1 MTALYHQSAGSL
13 SATDSVNSDSVC
25 MQDRY
30 FCNIKHPATILLDRT
45 SRHWLTRNRWVP
57 EMHLDRHLHSSR
69 LGMSLPRC

>member
-30 FCNIKHPATILLDRT
+30 FCNIKHSATILLDRT
-45 SRHWLTRNRWVP
+45 SRHW
-57 EMHLDRHLHSSR
+57 
-69 LGMSLPRC
+69 